1 MEKKELRKEMEER
14 RAVEDGT
21 EVVGST
27 LIVTIL
33 SIVAPHSDYSVF
45 P

>member
-27 LIVTIL
+27 LMVTI
-33 SIVAPHSDYSVF
+33 VASHSDYSGSS
-45 P
+45 